1 MTLPWSQ
8 KPNFIISF
16 AITLLMTLQ
25 ISACSTEDFAEAIA
39 DNIVSDVSETSNIT
53 EITNP
58 DPASAPTP
66 VSSPTAAVAMY
77 SYNADLSNAQLLS
90 GASLEQTTVY
100 MFFNNTS
107 QYSSMNF
114 YCCKG
119 IGGTSTGEA
128 HSTPVRDSSAPFVY
142 SVDLSQYST
151 NGTRELYV
159 DATRTDGNGPDGID
173 VNFNINVT
181 TVISSEPTPEPT
193 PEPAISD
200 VSLSWIAPSARE
212 DDNPISLS
220 EIAGYKIYYGTT
232 QGNYNNSV
240 NVNDSAA
247 EGYTLNGLSSGTYYF
262 AVTTK
267 DTEGRESQFSSVVQI
282 VI

>member
-39 DNIVSDVSETSNIT
+39 DNIVSGTSETSNIT
-53 EITNP
+53 EIT
-58 DPASAPTP
+58 DPAP
-66 VSSPTAAVAMY
+66 VS
-77 SYNADLSNAQLLS
+77 
-90 GASLEQTTVY
+90 E
-100 MFFNNTS
+100 
-107 QYSSMNF
+107 
-114 YCCKG
+114 
-119 IGGTSTGEA
+119 
-128 HSTPVRDSSAPFVY
+128 PV
-142 SVDLSQYST
+142 
-151 NGTRELYV
+151 
-159 DATRTDGNGPDGID
+159 
-173 VNFNINVT
+173 
-181 TVISSEPTPEPT
+181 SEPA